1 MLRQSV
7 RGLPSALCYRR
18 RATIPA
24 AFCSPRLPLK
34 ISAASPATTSVPIAW
49 LWQHRAHHG
58 KAIGILHLYRPGV
71 LALTHRHQQQLWF
84 RIWLAHRWGIR
95 IIVSDAGGY
104 WQSMRGLHFLSQRAF
119 ERQVMQH
126 SDVILGFT
134 RQPEQL
140 YLNRRLRSRLRCLPH
155 PGFGGYLPPLMPRGE
170 ARNLLDFPPDAGT
183 ALLCLAYQHTER
195 ELLHL
200 VEAFQR
206 AKQIEQEEAAKAI
219 YIEQEEVETKGTRQ
233 EPPKRFHPSP
243 ASTAGLQLLLVGP
256 PCDKEVSTRIIKLAA
271 RQPALHLHLSMPDYN
286 TLSLYLA
293 SVDALVLPHFAVE
306 TAGLLESALL
316 ALSYGRVVV
325 VPNLPRFR
333 GMLPPRASIYYD
345 PTSRESLT
353 RALLEARRRD
363 YRLTARDKEA
373 LEAKSGWGQYA
384 ARLVKV
390 YREVLE
396 RP

>member
-1 MLRQSV
+1 
-7 RGLPSALCYRR
+7 
-18 RATIPA
+18 
-24 AFCSPRLPLK
+24 
-34 ISAASPATTSVPIAW
+34 
-49 LWQHRAHHG
+49 
-58 KAIGILHLYRPGV
+58 
-71 LALTHRHQQQLWF
+71 
-84 RIWLAHRWGIR
+84 
-95 IIVSDAGGY
+95 
-104 WQSMRGLHFLSQRAF
+104 
-119 ERQVMQH
+119 
-126 SDVILGFT
+126 
-134 RQPEQL
+134 
-140 YLNRRLRSRLRCLPH
+140 
-155 PGFGGYLPPLMPRGE
+155 MPRDE
-170 ARNLLDFPPDAGT
+170 ARYLLDFPLDAGT

-206 AKQIEQEEAAKAI
+206 AKQIEQEEATKARG
-219 YIEQEEVETKGTRQ
+219 IEQAEIETKGTRKG
-233 EPPKRFHPSP
+233 PPGLFQAEIETKGTRKGPPRLFHSSP
-243 ASTAGLQLLLVGP
+243 ASTGGLQLLLVGV

-271 RQPALHLHLSMPDYN
+271 CQPALHLHLSMPDSN

-316 ALSYGRVVV
+316 GLSYGRAAV

-353 RALLEARRRD
+353 QALLEARRRD
-363 YRLTARDKEA
+363 YRLTARDEEA

-390 YREVLE
+390 YRDVLE
-396 RP
+396 RPT